1 MEGLDMSS
9 LFRRTA
15 LASAAL
21 AVSLMVS
28 GAALA
33 QLTTGALQGTAAI
46 GDSVTIR
53 NLVTE
58 HKLDYLVGD
67 TGRFHF
73 VRLPVG
79 VYEVVIHHPDG
90 SMDEPIIARARLGET
105 VEVN

>member
-1 MEGLDMSS
+1 MEGLDMNS
-9 LFRRTA
+9 LFRRNA
-15 LASAAL
+15 WASAAL
-21 AVSLMVS
+21 ALSLLAS
-28 GAALA
+28 GSAGA
-33 QLTTGALQGTAAI
+33 QLTTGALQGNAAT

-53 NLVTE
+53 NVVTE

-90 SMDEPIIARARLGET
+90 STDEPIIARARLGET

>member
-1 MEGLDMSS
+1 MNS
-9 LFRRTA
+9 LSCRKA
-15 LASAAL
+15 CASAAL
-21 AVSLMVS
+21 ALSLS
-28 GAALA
+28 APGLASA
-33 QLTTGALQGTAAI
+33 QLTTGALEGTATT

-58 HKLDYLVGD
+58 HRLDYAVGD

-105 VEVN
+105 VQVN